1 MLSSTEFIRLSL
13 ELNLFFARIAK
24 EHSFFIEGGLTPR
37 DKKLAKQA
45 DRFKVKFEAL
55 LAETIELAN
64 GVICPDVLM
73 SGEIVTRFT
82 LEAERASQ
90 FYTGIKIDS
99 DLTETEI
106 AMAASPGL
114 LPILPPDLEQ
124 QVFELNERAMDLTS
138 ALIDFKTNLLQAIL
152 SCQVFSTNYPLLLDH
167 ILREAKLY
175 LYMLGRLQNRERI
188 NSINDL
194 PEQEVF
200 WNRIMAE
207 HAKFV
212 RGLLDPSE
220 VDLINQANNFGRQF
234 DILTCEATAAL
245 EQTMFLPQ
253 VTAESLVAT
262 RGIRDFKAAG
272 AQGLINCKIK
282 AIALPLLADHILR
295 EANHYLRLLNMF
307 GR

>member
-1 MLSSTEFIRLSL
+1 MISSAEFIGLSL

-45 DRFKVKFEAL
+45 DRFKVKFECL
-55 LAETIELAN
+55 LAETVALAN
-64 GVICPDVLM
+64 GVVNPEVVM

-90 FYTGIKIDS
+90 FYTGIEIDS
-99 DLTETEI
+99 DITEAEI
-106 AMAASPGL
+106 AMTANPGIQ
-114 LPILPPDLEQ
+114 PIFPSNLEQ
-124 QVFELNERAMDLTS
+124 RVFELNERAMVLTS
-138 ALIDFKTNLLQAIL
+138 ALIDFKTNLLNAIL
-152 SCQVFSTNYPLLLDH
+152 SCQVFSTNYPLLIDH
-167 ILREAKLY
+167 ILREAKFY
-175 LYMLGRLQNRERI
+175 LYMLGKLQDRERI
-188 NSINDL
+188 NSVNDL

-212 RGLLDPSE
+212 RGLLDPTE
-220 VDLINQANNFGRQF
+220 VDLINKANNFGCQF
-234 DILTCEATAAL
+234 DILTQEATAAL

-262 RGIRDFKAAG
+262 VGIRDFKAAG
-272 AQGLINCKIK
+272 TQGIINCKIK
-282 AIALPLLADHILR
+282 AIFLPLLADHILR